1 MVILIKLINNIKM
14 KQLIFT
20 FLVVLTGICANAQFK
35 VGDIYDS
42 NGLKGLVV
50 DVDETGNHGLILSL
64 EESDKDWLSDKAHAM
79 STNAFFEEDG
89 MKNMEAIEA
98 YVKENN
104 LSWDV
109 FPLFAWA
116 RGLGEGWYIP
126 SRAELNTIWK
136 NLSGGN
142 LDFNKKANKLWKG
155 YDKAVKKAGG
165 DSFFCANFSTGGFK
179 MLAGMISSTEA
190 EGGKVYTIN
199 TESGKNLVNHPLGPP
214 NVKIQ
219 EYTLNKNAH
228 RSEGD
233 PLGVVKRVLH
243 FDARAVHKF

>member
-1 MVILIKLINNIKM
+1 MKKLI
-14 KQLIFT
+14 LT
-20 FLVVLTGICANAQFK
+20 LLVALTGICANAQFK
-35 VGDIYDS
+35 IGDIYNRD
-42 NGLKGLVV
+42 GLKGLVV
-50 DVDETGNHGLILSL
+50 DVDETGSHGLVLSL

-89 MKNMEAIEA
+89 MKNMEAIET
-98 YVKENN
+98 YVTDNN

-116 RGLGEGWYIP
+116 RSLGEGWYIP

-136 NLSGGN
+136 NLNGGN

-165 DSFFCANFSTGGFK
+165 DSFFCANASTMGFK

-199 TESGKNLVNHPLGPP
+199 TEKGKNLVNHPMGAP

-219 EYTLNKNAH
+219 EYTLNKDAH

-233 PLGVVKRVLH
+233 ALGMKRVLH

>member
-1 MVILIKLINNIKM
+1 MKKVILMLLI
-14 KQLIFT
+14 L
-20 FLVVLTGICANAQFK
+20 LTGVCANAQYK
-35 VGDIYDS
+35 IGDIYNK

-50 DVDETGNHGLILSL
+50 DVDQSGNHGLILSL
-64 EESDKDWLSDKAHAM
+64 EESDKDWLADKSHAM
-79 STNAFFEEDG
+79 STNAFFEDDG
-89 MKNMEAIEA
+89 EKNMRAIET
-98 YVKENN
+98 YVSENN

-116 RGLGEGWYIP
+116 RNLGDGWYIP
-126 SRAELNTIWK
+126 AREELNTIWK
-136 NLSGGN
+136 NLNGGN
-142 LDFNKKANKLWKG
+142 LDFNKKGCKLWKG
-155 YDKAVKKAGG
+155 YDKSVKKAGG
-165 DSFFCANFSTGGFK
+165 DSFFCANGSTMGFK

-199 TESGKNLVNHPLGPP
+199 TEKGKNLVNHPMGAP

-219 EYTLNKNAH
+219 EYTLNKDAH

-233 PLGVVKRVLH
+233 PLGMKRILH